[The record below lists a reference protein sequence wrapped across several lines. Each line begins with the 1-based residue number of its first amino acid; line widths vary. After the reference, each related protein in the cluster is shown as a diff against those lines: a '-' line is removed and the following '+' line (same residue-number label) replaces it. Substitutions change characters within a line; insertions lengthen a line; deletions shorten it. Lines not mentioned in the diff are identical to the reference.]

1 MQCVVCGGSYSE
13 SVENCPHCP
22 ATDIASADEAAPP
35 PEENPMPTSTGHERQ
50 TKRATAPTPETKG
63 ASAAAAATSTLIE
76 FPGVPPK
83 PQWRKELSERV
94 REIQQRRALEAARE
108 AEASNAAAPS
118 QPGHISFGIVDDPTS
133 DVSSGAA
140 AETSAPPLGLV
151 PPPPQAPQPNPL
163 VVAALKRIERAR
175 QANPLPPVARASR
188 GGAAAGAATARVV
201 EENYQT
207 APDTE
212 IIHGHAVA
220 LNPTGDAQVGHAAVV
235 EEVERPSE
243 TARSTPLA
251 IVPPA
256 ALAAPATKTA
266 EAGATGAQPRAR
278 RHIPV
283 VADEASLSRIEEQM
297 HAAVLSNHAETPEK
311 SVKIVAADDYA
322 PVSKRIAG
330 GIIDLLV
337 VAFASTPFAAIIELT
352 SGNWADMRVA
362 ASMFGIVVVLMFLY
376 LMTATALAGRTWGM
390 SVVSL
395 RTVDAQTGSSP
406 STGQCVR
413 RAAGYLLSLATLG
426 LGLLYAC
433 FDAEGRAAHDHLSGT
448 IVIAD

>member
-1 MQCVVCGGSYSE
+1 
-13 SVENCPHCP
+13 
-22 ATDIASADEAAPP
+22 
-35 PEENPMPTSTGHERQ
+35 MPTSTSHERQ
-50 TKRATAPTPETKG
+50 TKRASVAAPEAKG
-63 ASAAAAATSTLIE
+63 ATAAAGATATSTLIE

-108 AEASNAAAPS
+108 AEVSAPP
-118 QPGHISFGIVDDPTS
+118 PGHISFGIVDDPTA
-133 DVSSGAA
+133 DVASGAT

-175 QANPLPPVARASR
+175 QSNPPPPVTRTSR
-188 GGAAAGAATARVV
+188 GSGGAAAATARVV
-201 EENYQT
+201 EENYQA
-207 APDTE
+207 APETE
-212 IIHGHAVA
+212 LVHGHAVPSA
-220 LNPTGDAQVGHAAVV
+220 PDAPAGQATVIAG
-235 EEVERPSE
+235 EVERPAE
-243 TARSTPLA
+243 QARNAPPLA

-256 ALAAPATKTA
+256 VATTTA
-266 EAGATGAQPRAR
+266 EASATAQTRAR

-283 VADEASLSRIEEQM
+283 LADEASLSRIEAQM
-297 HAAVLSNHAETPEK
+297 HAAVLSNHSETVEK
-311 SVKIVAADDYA
+311 SVAADDYA

-330 GIIDLLV
+330 GIVDLLV
-337 VAFASTPFAAIIELT
+337 VGFASTPFAAIIELT
-352 SGNWADMRVA
+352 SGNWADVRVV
-362 ASMFGIVVVLMFLY
+362 ASMGGIVVVLMFLY

-390 SVVSL
+390 SLVSL
-395 RTVDAQTGSSP
+395 RTVDAQTGMSP

-413 RAAGYLLSLATLG
+413 RAIGYMLSLATLG
-426 LGLLYAC
+426 LGLLYAF